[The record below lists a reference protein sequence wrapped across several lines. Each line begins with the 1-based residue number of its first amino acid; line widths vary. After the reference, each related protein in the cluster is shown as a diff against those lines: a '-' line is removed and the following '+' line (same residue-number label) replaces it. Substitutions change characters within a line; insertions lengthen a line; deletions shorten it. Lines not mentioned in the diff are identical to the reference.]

1 MQIISLVT
9 GAMLENAYLVFDEAS
24 KQAAVIDPG
33 DDAGKIE
40 EQIDRLGLRLEYIL
54 LTHGH
59 ADHIGAV
66 DELREKYNAKVA
78 IHALDAEMLLSGE
91 KNLSGFIGTPF
102 AVKAADR
109 LLQDGDAV
117 DVGKIRFHVMH
128 TPGHSKG
135 SVCYL
140 VDHVMFSGDTL
151 FEGSIGRTDFPG
163 SSMSEMRASLAR
175 LKALEEDYEVYPGH
189 GGATTLEQE
198 KAMNPYLGW

>member
-1 MQIISLVT
+1 LQIISLVT

-40 EQIDRLGLRLEYIL
+40 EQVDRLGLRLEYIL

-78 IHALDAEMLLSGE
+78 VHALDAEMLLSGE
-91 KNLSGFIGTPF
+91 KNLSSFIGTPF

-109 LLQDGDAV
+109 LLQDGDVV
-117 DVGKIRFHVMH
+117 DVGTIRFHVMH

-140 VDHVMFSGDTL
+140 ADHVMFSGDTL

-163 SSMSEMRASLAR
+163 GSMSEMRASLAR

>member
-40 EQIDRLGLRLEYIL
+40 EQIDRLGLGLEYIL

-78 IHALDAEMLLSGE
+78 VHALDAEMLLSGE
-91 KNLSGFIGTPF
+91 KNLSSFIGTPF

-109 LLQDGDAV
+109 RLQDGDAV

-128 TPGHSKG
+128 TPGHSEG

-140 VDHVMFSGDTL
+140 ADHVMFSGDTL

-163 SSMSEMRASLAR
+163 GSMREMRASLAR

-198 KAMNPYLGW
+198 KAANPYLGW